1 MLDDNQRDDDEI
13 ISRRQDELEALQAF
27 YGHQLRSSLP
37 SALSSRSGD
46 TSNANANDDDDD
58 HDEVISLNGPWFI
71 ELIDISNSSNHANN
85 IKIPTLEIRLPPHY
99 PLSPPPSSSQNSSF
113 PPTLIL
119 HHVDNH
125 HDLLLPSL
133 QKQALIEELME
144 MYEPEMDM
152 AIMWAE
158 RCREEFLDVDL
169 TAIMSS
175 SEAAAADANNCNDD
189 DDVITTARKIDT
201 SDNDDKHD
209 KQQQALSI
217 RFLTFNH
224 LLYGKSHKKES
235 QIVSLAGKL
244 GLIGFIVYGTP
255 GIIGLLMYNNNSN
268 DDDEDIL
275 LDFAKECS
283 SNRIG
288 KRATILDLE
297 MKFDARDGELL
308 SSPECDNDVVEAEGG
323 GRKNDDNNN
332 GGKKI
337 ASEKKSKSKGGSGN
351 NNSNSDNKSSTG
363 ESSRPL
369 LANLLGADRVTV
381 TNDSVSIVDKNKSGL
396 RHFDSIAE
404 LKEVLPNN
412 SGIIQSILGL

>member
-1 MLDDNQRDDDEI
+1 VVHDHGRYE
-13 ISRRQDELEALQAF
+13 
-27 YGHQLRSSLP
+27 
-37 SALSSRSGD
+37 SRSKPPVLL
-46 TSNANANDDDDD
+46 SFFSKNCQ
-58 HDEVISLNGPWFI
+58 
-71 ELIDISNSSNHANN
+71 
-85 IKIPTLEIRLPPHY
+85 TLE
-99 PLSPPPSSSQNSSF
+99 
-113 PPTLIL
+113 
-119 HHVDNH
+119 
-125 HDLLLPSL
+125 
-133 QKQALIEELME
+133 
-144 MYEPEMDM
+144 
-152 AIMWAE
+152 
-158 RCREEFLDVDL
+158 
-169 TAIMSS
+169 
-175 SEAAAADANNCNDD
+175 
-189 DDVITTARKIDT
+189 
-201 SDNDDKHD
+201 
-209 KQQQALSI
+209 
-217 RFLTFNH
+217 

-268 DDDEDIL
+268 DDMDIV

-288 KRATILDLE
+288 KRATVLDLE
-297 MKFDARDGELL
+297 MKFASDGELL
-308 SSPECDNDVVEAEGG
+308 SSPEYSDNHAVVEAAEGSA
-323 GRKNDDNNN
+323 KKNN

-337 ASEKKSKSKGGSGN
+337 ASKKKSKSKGGSGN
-351 NNSNSDNKSSTG
+351 DNSNKSSTG

>member
-255 GIIGLLMYNNNSN
+255 GIIGLLM
-268 DDDEDIL
+268 
-275 LDFAKECS
+275 
-283 SNRIG
+283 
-288 KRATILDLE
+288 DLE
-297 MKFDARDGELL
+297 MKFASDGELL
-308 SSPECDNDVVEAEGG
+308 SSPEYSDNHAVVEAAEGSA
-323 GRKNDDNNN
+323 KKNN

-337 ASEKKSKSKGGSGN
+337 ASKKKSKSKGGSGN
-351 NNSNSDNKSSTG
+351 DNSNKSSTG